1 MKENI
6 FSARD
11 FLFLG
16 AAQKARFWRNTE
28 FMAGLLFL
36 NEGSRGVAGARRKR

>member
-1 MKENI
+1 MRENN
-6 FSARD
+6 FPARD

-16 AAQKARFWRNTE
+16 AAHLARFWRNTE